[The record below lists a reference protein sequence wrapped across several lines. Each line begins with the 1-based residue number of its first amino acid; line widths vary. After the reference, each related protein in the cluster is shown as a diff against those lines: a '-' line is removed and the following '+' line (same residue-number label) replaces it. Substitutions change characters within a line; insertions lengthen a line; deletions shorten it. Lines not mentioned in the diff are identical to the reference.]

1 MKKEID
7 PRMHSA
13 EHVLNQT
20 MVRIFDCSRS
30 FSTHL
35 EKKKSKCDYHFNRD
49 ITAEERNTIEE
60 KVNEVIRND
69 MVVSE
74 ELLDREDAGM
84 QYDLSRLP
92 EEAGDTI
99 RIIRIGDYDAC
110 PCSGD
115 HVQSTKEIGTF
126 RITST
131 SHQNGVL
138 RIRFKLGGSTVR

>member
-1 MKKEID
+1 
-7 PRMHSA
+7 
-13 EHVLNQT
+13 

-30 FSTHL
+30 CSTHL

-69 MVVSE
+69 MVVRE
-74 ELLDREDAGM
+74 ESLDGEDTGM

-115 HVQSTKEIGTF
+115 HVRSTKEIGSF
-126 RITST
+126 RIIST
-131 SHQNGVL
+131 TYDHGVL
-138 RIRFKLGGSTVR
+138 RIRFKLGDATRNSVMD